1 MKKKIIYLLLVL
13 LLIFIFTVFLK
24 GLYKP
29 NLYTPSQTS
38 NKNLIEFSGKDL
50 FSNIEITS
58 QQLTS
63 SKKFTIINIWASW
76 CLPCRSE
83 HPILM
88 DLSKNPNLN
97 LVGLNYKDQSDTAK
111 KFIYELGNPFSN
123 ILVDNNG
130 IISIELGAYGIP
142 ETFII
147 NSNTEIV
154 KKYIGPL
161 TNESFK
167 EIEKIVNQ

>member
-50 FSNIEITS
+50 FSDIEITS

-76 CLPCRSE
+76 CAPCRLE

-97 LVGLNYKDQSDTAK
+97 LVGLNYKDKSESAK
-111 KFIYELGNPFSN
+111 KFIYERGNPFSN

-147 NSNTEIV
+147 NSNTKII

-161 TNESFK
+161 TNKSFK
-167 EIEKIVNQ
+167 EMEKIIN

>member
-1 MKKKIIYLLLVL
+1 MKKKIIYLLIVL
-13 LLIFIFTVFLK
+13 IFIFIFTVFLK
-24 GLYKP
+24 GLYKS
-29 NLYTPSQTS
+29 NLYTPSNIS

-50 FSNIEITS
+50 LSNVEINS
-58 QQLTS
+58 QQLIST
-63 SKKFTIINIWASW
+63 KKFTLINIWASW
-76 CLPCRSE
+76 CVPCRSE
-83 HPILM
+83 HSILM

-97 LVGLNYKDQSDTAK
+97 LVGLNYKDQSESAK

-142 ETFII
+142 ETFIV
-147 NSNTEIV
+147 NNNTEII

-161 TNESFK
+161 TNKSFK
-167 EIEKIVNQ
+167 EIEKIIN

>member
-50 FSNIEITS
+50 FSDIEITS

-76 CLPCRSE
+76 CAPCRLE

-97 LVGLNYKDQSDTAK
+97 LVGLNYKDKSESAK
-111 KFIYELGNPFSN
+111 KFIYERGNPFSN

-147 NSNTEIV
+147 NSNTKII

-161 TNESFK
+161 TNKSFK
-167 EIEKIVNQ
+167 EIEKIIN

>member
-24 GLYKP
+24 GIYKP

-50 FSNIEITS
+50 FSDIEITS

-76 CLPCRSE
+76 CAPCRLE

-97 LVGLNYKDQSDTAK
+97 LVGLNYKDKSESAK
-111 KFIYELGNPFSN
+111 KFIYERGNPFSN

-147 NSNTEIV
+147 NSNTKII

-161 TNESFK
+161 TNKSFK
-167 EIEKIVNQ
+167 EIEKIIN

>member
-1 MKKKIIYLLLVL
+1 MKKKIIYLLIVL
-13 LLIFIFTVFLK
+13 LLIFIFAVFLK

-29 NLYTPSQTS
+29 NLYTPSQIS

-50 FSNIEITS
+50 FSDIEITS
-58 QQLTS
+58 QQLIS

-76 CLPCRSE
+76 CMPCRSE

-97 LVGLNYKDQSDTAK
+97 LVGLNYKDKSDTAK

-147 NSNTEIV
+147 NSNAEIV

-167 EIEKIVNQ
+167 EIEKIINQ

>member
-50 FSNIEITS
+50 FSDIEITS

-76 CLPCRSE
+76 CAPCRLE

-97 LVGLNYKDQSDTAK
+97 LVGLNYKDKSESAK
-111 KFIYELGNPFSN
+111 KFIYERGNPFSN

-142 ETFII
+142 ETFIV
-147 NSNTEIV
+147 N
-154 KKYIGPL
+154 KKNIILVTLL
-161 TNESFK
+161 T
-167 EIEKIVNQ
+167 KISLSGAGFL